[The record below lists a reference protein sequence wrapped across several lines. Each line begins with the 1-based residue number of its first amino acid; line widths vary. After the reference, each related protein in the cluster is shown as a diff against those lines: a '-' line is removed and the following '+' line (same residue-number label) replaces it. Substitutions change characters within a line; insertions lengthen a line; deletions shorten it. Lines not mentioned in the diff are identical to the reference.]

1 MDKIFVV
8 HPLYYEHLYNYNR
21 TFYLFSELE
30 LFEHLRTQDKLGFAS
45 GFVGKN
51 KYTGTLWDFNYL
63 NIYSARIGIV

>member
-30 LFEHLRTQDKLGFAS
+30 LFEHLRNHDKLGFTS
-45 GFVGKN
+45 GFVGKY
-51 KYTGTLWDFNYL
+51 K
-63 NIYSARIGIV
+63 S